1 MRIILLL
8 TGGLLTGLGVLG
20 IFLPLLPSTPLFL
33 LAALCWA
40 RSSRRFHHWLLHN
53 RFFGG
58 YVRDYL
64 EKRGMT
70 GRQKAASLVT
80 LWGTI
85 LASALLF
92 AEALWLRLLLLGIAL
107 AVTIHLLSL
116 KTLRSEG

>member
-8 TGGLLTGLGVLG
+8 AGGLFTGLGVLG

-40 RSSRRFHHWLLHN
+40 KSSRRFHQWLLHN

-64 EKRGMT
+64 ENRGMT
-70 GRQKAASLVT
+70 GRQKLFSLVT

-85 LASALLF
+85 LASVLLF
-92 AEALWLRLLLLGIAL
+92 AEALWVKLLLLGIAL
-107 AVTIHLLSL
+107 AVTLHLLSL
-116 KTLRSEG
+116 KTLRGDG

>member
-1 MRIILLL
+1 VKIFLLL
-8 TGGLLTGLGVLG
+8 AGGLFTGLGVLG
-20 IFLPLLPSTPLFL
+20 IFLPLLPSTPLFI

-40 RSSRRFHHWLLHN
+40 RSSRRFHHGLLHN

-58 YVRDYL
+58 HVRNYL
-64 EKRGMT
+64 EKRGMS
-70 GRQKAASLVT
+70 GRQKAFSLVT

-92 AEALWLRLLLLGIAL
+92 ADALWLKLLLLGIAL

-116 KTLRSEG
+116 KTLRNDG

>member
-8 TGGLLTGLGVLG
+8 AGGLFTGLGVLG

-40 RSSRRFHHWLLHN
+40 KSSRRFHHWLLHN

-64 EKRGMT
+64 ENRGMT
-70 GRQKAASLVT
+70 GRQKLFSLVT

-85 LASALLF
+85 LASVLLF
-92 AEALWLRLLLLGIAL
+92 AEALWLKLLLLGIAL
-107 AVTIHLLSL
+107 AVTLHLLSL
-116 KTLRSEG
+116 KTLRGDG

>member
-8 TGGLLTGLGVLG
+8 AGGLFTGLGVLG

-40 RSSRRFHHWLLHN
+40 KSSRRFHRWLLHN

-64 EKRGMT
+64 ENRGMT
-70 GRQKAASLVT
+70 GRQKLFSLVT

-85 LASALLF
+85 LASVLLF
-92 AEALWLRLLLLGIAL
+92 AEALWLKLLLLGIAL
-107 AVTIHLLSL
+107 AVTLHLLSL
-116 KTLRSEG
+116 KTLRGDG